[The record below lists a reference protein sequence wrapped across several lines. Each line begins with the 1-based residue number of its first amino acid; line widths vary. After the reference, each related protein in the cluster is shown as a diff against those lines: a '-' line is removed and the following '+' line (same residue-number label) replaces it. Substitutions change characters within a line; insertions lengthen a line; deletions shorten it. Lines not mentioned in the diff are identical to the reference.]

1 MAKHLNAI
9 HQRKVEEV
17 NRGRREKPVYQV
29 GEKVW
34 FKRPPTLAAELTSI
48 WQGPCFVLRRVGQ
61 GSYVISTPGAAE
73 QPVHDDQLKPFLE
86 DKYAGE
92 AIPLHYYRG
101 GGYDN
106 QVRPGED
113 EVEEIRGHKRRVDGK
128 LMLLTKWKGRPRP
141 VWEVVGSFVHRYSG
155 VMAGYV
161 REHGLEVGLED
172 FLVPSAAV

>member
-1 MAKHLNAI
+1 M
-9 HQRKVEEV
+9 QSTRKVEEV
-17 NRGRREKPVYQV
+17 NRGRREKPIYQV
-29 GEKVW
+29 GEKVC

-48 WQGPCFVLRRVGQ
+48 WQGPCLVLRRVGQ

-113 EVEEIRGHKRRVDGK
+113 EVEEIRGHKRRIDGK
-128 LMLLTKWKGRPRP
+128 LMLLTKWRGRSRP

-155 VMAGYV
+155 VMADYV
-161 REHGLEVGLED
+161 REQGLEVGLED
-172 FLVPSAAV
+172 LLVPRAAV